1 VIIWQI
7 SKFQGELV
15 FQNEFSQSVEFYS
28 KLTGQ
33 KWTLTNIYASCTPE
47 GRLNFLNWF
56 WNIDIPEDHLWIIM
70 GDFNL
75 IRRLENRN
83 RPGGDASL
91 MQAFD
96 EVVSNMGL
104 VELHLSRQSY
114 TWSNM

>member
-1 VIIWQI
+1 
-7 SKFQGELV
+7 
-15 FQNEFSQSVEFYS
+15 
-28 KLTGQ
+28 
-33 KWTLTNIYASCTPE
+33 
-47 GRLNFLNWF
+47 
-56 WNIDIPEDHLWIIM
+56 M

-104 VELHLSRQSY
+104 VELPLSRQSY
-114 TWSNM
+114 TWSNI